1 MQEFYDRCYHK
12 LAFTKMIDRESV
24 NRILDA
30 ADIVD
35 VVSDFVTLKKR
46 GSNYIGICPF
56 HDDRTPSFSVSRT
69 RGIYKCFSCGEAGSA
84 VNFIMKHEKKTYYEA
99 LKYLAKKYNIEIVE
113 RELTDKERQ
122 EQSERENLLII
133 NEFAMKRFEHNLFE
147 TQEGRNIGLSYFYE
161 RGFNDAI
168 IKKFNLGYSLDSS
181 SALQTDIKANGY
193 NIDHAIETGLCA
205 KSQDRIYD
213 RFKGRVMF
221 PVLNI
226 SGKVIA
232 FGGRTL
238 HPDRDKAKYVNSP
251 ESIIYKKSNELYGLY
266 QAKKAIEKNDKCY
279 LVEGYTDVLSM
290 HQAGIENVVASSGT
304 SLTDGQIRLVGRFTK
319 NITVLYDGDAA
330 GIKASLRGIDMLLA
344 AGMNIKVLLLPDG
357 DDPDS
362 FAKKHNATEFTEYI
376 KAHET
381 DFIIFKT
388 NILLQGLED
397 DPIQRAKAISEIIKT
412 ISVIPDVITRSVY
425 VKECANRFEMEERVL
440 THEVAKRIREREA
453 NAARRQQ
460 HQLHNPNQQQPA
472 QPDQPSPQDP
482 AQIPTQDSFL
492 KPFEKE
498 VIRYIVKYG
507 MVVFATASDTDG
519 NNEDITVTEYVLSEL
534 TKDNMTFSTSGYKK
548 LYEIAVSYIQD
559 FKSDYQAQ
567 QEDFERTRKILEQDG
582 IEAIRNKCDNLDMIQ
597 REEAKLQEQIEEKI
611 TELKQDYQASYLF
624 KRLASDSDDSVRQL
638 ATDFA
643 EVKYELSKFHS
654 KHAKL
659 EQEIDKLNELIP
671 ISILT
676 WKDAIVA
683 QEINDLTNEM
693 RNPNMATQQQRVE
706 EIFARLKELYSLRSQ
721 FAKILGDRVIIPQK
735 NW

>member
-1 MQEFYDRCYHK
+1 
-12 LAFTKMIDRESV
+12 MIDRETV
-24 NRILDA
+24 NKILDA

-35 VVSDFVTLKKR
+35 VVSDFVPLKKR
-46 GSNYIGICPF
+46 GANYIGICPF
-56 HDDRTPSFSVSRT
+56 HNEKTPSFTVSRSK
-69 RGIYKCFSCGEAGSA
+69 GICKCFSCGKGGSA
-84 VNFIMKHEKKTYYEA
+84 VNFIMEHEQMTYYEA

-113 RELTDKERQ
+113 RELTDKEKQ
-122 EQSERENLLII
+122 EQSERENLFII
-133 NEFAMKRFEHNLFE
+133 NEFALKRFEHNLFD

-181 SALQTDIKANGY
+181 TALQADIKANGY
-193 NIDHAIETGLCA
+193 NIDHAVETGLCA

-397 DPIQRAKAISEIIKT
+397 DPIQRAKAISEIIKS

-440 THEVAKRIREREA
+440 THEVAKQIREREA
-453 NAARRQQ
+453 NATKRQHNQAQNEAQQ
-460 HQLHNPNQQQPA
+460 HVQQEQSASQESA
-472 QPDQPSPQDP
+472 QTKDTY
-482 AQIPTQDSFL
+482 I
-492 KPFEKE
+492 KPYEKE

-507 MVVFATASDTDG
+507 MVIIATASDTDG
-519 NNEDITVTEYVLSEL
+519 NNKDITVTEYVHSEL
-534 TKDNMTFSTSGYKK
+534 SNDNMTFSTPEYNK
-548 LYEIAVSYIQD
+548 LYEIAVSYIPA
-559 FKSDYQAQ
+559 FKNDYQAK
-567 QEDFERTRKILEQDG
+567 QEDFERTRQILERDG

-597 REEAKLQEQIEEKI
+597 REEAKLQESIEEKI
-611 TELKQDYQASYLF
+611 TELKQDYQSSYLF
-624 KRLASDSDDSVRQL
+624 KRLASHSDNTVRQL

-643 EVKYELSKFHS
+643 EVKYQLSKFHS

-659 EQEIDKLNELIP
+659 EKEIDKLNELIP

-683 QEINDLTNEM
+683 QEINDLSNQM
-693 RNPNMATQQQRVE
+693 RDPELKTQPQRVE
-706 EIFARLKELYSLRSQ
+706 EIFARLNQLYNLRSQ